1 MKSYQKQI
9 INWDTSLNISE
20 FPETVKSIFNKFYF
34 KERRKFTLW
43 LDKIPQEHSSDLDWW
58 VSPPASRNLYFSNLY
73 KYICILKTLQ
83 NLSDKFK
90 FIIIT
95 DSYAFKKIVKNI
107 KDLNVIKVKIKFNKK
122 SFFKNFFYLYIIKN
136 ILIYSVQYFLIKIL
150 YKKKIL
156 NNSIIVDTFII
167 DKEKKEKFYYG
178 DLLSYSNKKKKKLI
192 FLATIIENNIYKF
205 LHILISLRK
214 KKNYILKEN
223 YLNLKDLIY
232 CFSYI
237 NRIKKFNI
245 KFNKFDNFEL
255 TDIIKE
261 EIFYNRNL
269 FSIFIGLSNFSF
281 FKKLND
287 NSIKIKKVINWFE
300 NQPMDKGFNYG
311 LRKFFPNTLSL
322 GYQGFTDYPE
332 YMNTYPSISE
342 FNSKVIPKQI
352 IVCGNRYKKLR
363 KEFCKKLDIINGP
376 ALRAEKIFKLFK
388 KKNRYKIVIFLE
400 GGTKKNDI
408 DIISKFIDISKNF
421 KNLKFFIKTHPILP
435 LNKLDIQIP
444 KNFEVVNGDF
454 STIAKKTFIAVS
466 YGNTSATLESLAYGC
481 NLIIPFDNFFDKKNL
496 SIFRINKNFFRVCN
510 NNLEINNAIK
520 FFLNIKNSKRFSNRD
535 KIKNILFNKVN
546 KKTLSVLL

>member
-1 MKSYQKQI
+1 MKSYKKI
-9 INWDTSLNISE
+9 IHWDTSLNITE
-20 FPETVKSIFNKFYF
+20 FPESVKNIFNKFYF
-34 KERRKFTLW
+34 KERKKFTLW
-43 LDKIPQEHSSDLDWW
+43 LDKISEQHSSDIDWW
-58 VSPPASRNLYFSNLY
+58 VSPPASRNLYYSNLY

-83 NLSDKFK
+83 NLCHKFE

-95 DSYAFKKIVKNI
+95 DSFAFKRIVKNI
-107 KDLNVIKVKIKFNKK
+107 KNLSVIKIKVKFNKK
-122 SFFKNFFYLYIIKN
+122 SFFRNFFYLYTIKN
-136 ILIYSVQYFLIKIL
+136 ILIYSIQYLLIKIF

-178 DLLSYSNKKKKKLI
+178 NILSYSNKKKEKLI
-192 FLATIIENNIYKF
+192 FLATIIENNIIKF
-205 LHILISLRK
+205 LHILISLNK
-214 KKNYILKEN
+214 EKNYILKEN

-232 CFSYI
+232 CFFYI
-237 NRIKKFNI
+237 YRIKKFNI

-255 TDIIKE
+255 TDLIKE

-269 FSIFIGLSNFSF
+269 FSVFIGLSNFSF
-281 FKKLND
+281 FKKLKG
-287 NSIKIKKVINWFE
+287 NSVKIKKVINWFE

-311 LRKFFPNTLSL
+311 VRKFFPNTLSL

-342 FNSKVIPKQI
+342 FNSKVIPKKI
-352 IVCGNRYKKLR
+352 VVCGNKYKKLR
-363 KEFCKKLDIINGP
+363 KEFCKKIYVVNGP
-376 ALRAEKIFKLFK
+376 ALRAEKIFKFFK
-388 KKNRYKIVIFLE
+388 KKHRYNIVIFLE

-408 DIISKFIDISKNF
+408 SIILKFIKISKNF
-421 KNLKFFIKTHPILP
+421 SKLKFFIKTHPVLP
-435 LNKLDIQIP
+435 LNKLDIQLP
-444 KNFEVVNGDF
+444 KNFVELNGDF
-454 STIAKKTFIAVS
+454 SSIAKKTFIAVS

-496 SIFRINKNFFRVCN
+496 SIFGINKNFFRVCKN
-510 NNLEINNAIK
+510 DLEIINAIK
-520 FFLNIKNSKRFSNRD
+520 FFLKKRNLKKFSNRD